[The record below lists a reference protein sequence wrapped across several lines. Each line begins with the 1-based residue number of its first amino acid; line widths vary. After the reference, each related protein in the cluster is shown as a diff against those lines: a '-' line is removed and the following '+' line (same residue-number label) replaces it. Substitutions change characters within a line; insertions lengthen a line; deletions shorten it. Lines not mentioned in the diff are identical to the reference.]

1 MLSDASEQKVLE
13 VALAIIQNTPNIKDD
28 IKSLSISDVKPHIG
42 RNKTYELS
50 SRVNSLAAL
59 VNIGIAP
66 EVAITVVDIFDDP
79 QQVALDSAPRI
90 NSLLGLAGDGS
101 RLEDA
106 GYEVPEEEVPAALE
120 RLADNAWNNYGD
132 NKDLLRGQAEV

>member
-13 VALAIIQNTPNIKDD
+13 VALAIVQNTPNIKDD

-90 NSLLGLAGDGS
+90 NSLLGLAGD
-101 RLEDA
+101 L
-106 GYEVPEEEVPAALE
+106 
-120 RLADNAWNNYGD
+120 
-132 NKDLLRGQAEV
+132 